1 MCLFFQESV
10 LKGHMP
16 VVGSVEVRLK
26 MFLLYTNELP
36 MNEQEN

>member
-1 MCLFFQESV
+1 M

-16 VVGSVEVRLK
+16 VVGTVEVRLK